1 MACRAERV
9 VISFATQLIFASP
22 LTRTP
27 HTRLCFHHFL
37 HRYLSPFPSTPFSSL
52 VSSPLTAFLS
62 FSLSLYIYMCVCVC
76 VCVFFYSPI
85 PFYFI
90 TCHFLQLVRFQLH
103 ASKLLILASVM
114 VELLEENDSLSS
126 RTETEEDNEAEED
139 IEYEQIKKRMWK
151 DRMLLQKLKDK
162 RLRDEPDQGAK
173 QEASRRKKLA
183 RAQDSIL
190 KYMVKI
196 MEVCNGQG
204 FVYGIVPEKGKP
216 VTGSSDSLR
225 EWWKEQVRF
234 DQNAPLAIANYLPL
248 IEKGQV
254 DPVSCMHLLHE
265 LQDTTLGSL
274 LSALMQHCVPPQRK
288 FPLERGLA
296 PPWWPS
302 GNEVWWGELGVM
314 AQEHGPPPYKKPRDL
329 KKAWKVSVLAAV
341 IKHMSP
347 DLNRLRKLVTQSKS
361 LQDKMTARDTAT
373 WSKVVN
379 QEEALLALT
388 KKCLRISPSEEEE
401 EEEQRGAFG
410 KDGSGNAESSQKNE
424 LKEGFPDRSAG
435 ASLLNPFRE
444 YLSGDAQMAS
454 VADWMNKELEKAN
467 ELNYLSVGDCGGYW
481 LDGVDD
487 TELRSALEIV
497 QNDHVRMNQSPHQ
510 HNAEAQQR
518 TSIWDL
524 TYEEADD

>member
-1 MACRAERV
+1 
-9 VISFATQLIFASP
+9 
-22 LTRTP
+22 
-27 HTRLCFHHFL
+27 
-37 HRYLSPFPSTPFSSL
+37 
-52 VSSPLTAFLS
+52 
-62 FSLSLYIYMCVCVC
+62 
-76 VCVFFYSPI
+76 
-85 PFYFI
+85 
-90 TCHFLQLVRFQLH
+90 
-103 ASKLLILASVM
+103 M
-114 VELLEENDSLSS
+114 VELLEENDSFSS
-126 RTETEEDNEAEED
+126 RAETEEEVEAEED
-139 IEYEQIKKRMWK
+139 IDYEQLKKRMWK

-162 RLRDEPDQGAK
+162 RLRDEPDQNAK

-190 KYMVKI
+190 KYMAKI

-204 FVYGIVPEKGKP
+204 FVYGIVPQKGKP

-234 DQNAPLAIANYLPL
+234 DQNAPLAIAKHLPL
-248 IEKGQV
+248 VEKAQA
-254 DPVSCMHLLHE
+254 DPASCMHLLHE

-274 LSALMQHCVPPQRK
+274 LSALMQHCAPPQRK

-302 GNEVWWGELGVM
+302 GNEIWWGEQGVM
-314 AQEHGPPPYKKPRDL
+314 AQEHGPPPYKKPHDL

-373 WSKVVN
+373 WSKVVS

-388 KKCLRISPSEEEE
+388 KKCLRISLSEEHEEEE
-401 EEEQRGAFG
+401 EEGEKEGSEGLIVHALNSGNFWQKSRYAF
-410 KDGSGNAESSQKNE
+410 DREASQNAESSHASE
-424 LKEGFPDRSAG
+424 LSAGFPGG
-435 ASLLNPFRE
+435 AAWAFRQVALCD
-444 YLSGDAQMAS
+444 YLSSDAQMAS

-467 ELNYLSVGDCGGYW
+467 EMNYLNAEGDYGGYW
-481 LDGVDD
+481 LDGIDSM
-487 TELRSALEIV
+487 ELRSALEM
-497 QNDHVRMNQSPHQ
+497 VRDDRDLWNQFPDQ
-510 HNAEAQQR
+510 HNSDAQQH

-524 TYEEADD
+524 AYQETDD